1 MTDGSERAAVDPQEK
16 KPFKTGRFLSSFCP
30 GCAIR
35 GFIGVHFLT
44 VYHFGKGMNK
54 GEKLCVRKQVLYGRL
69 HSRKQPN
76 AARKIYVAEPTQC
89 YTVLTRFMSWL
100 PANR

>member
-1 MTDGSERAAVDPQEK
+1 MRD
-16 KPFKTGRFLSSFCP
+16 
-30 GCAIR
+30 
-35 GFIGVHFLT
+35 FIGVHFVT

-76 AARKIYVAEPTQC
+76 AARKMYVAEPTQC
-89 YTVLTRFMSWL
+89 
-100 PANR
+100 